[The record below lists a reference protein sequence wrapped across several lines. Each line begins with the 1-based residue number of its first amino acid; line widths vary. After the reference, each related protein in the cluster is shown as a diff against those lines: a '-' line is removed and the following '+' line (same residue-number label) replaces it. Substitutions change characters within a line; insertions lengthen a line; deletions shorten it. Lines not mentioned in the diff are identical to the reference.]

1 MAADSAAKRLAA
13 MNLAAPWRGVA
24 VVPSGTADASERAA
38 ALYLYGGIAGGE
50 PPVGGTGDSTIFHHY
65 YGA

>member
-24 VVPSGTADASERAA
+24 VVPSGTVDASERAA
-38 ALYLYGGIAGGE
+38 ALYLYSGIAGAE
-50 PPVGGTGDSTIFHHY
+50 PPAGTGDTIIFYHHH
-65 YGA
+65 GA